1 GMPEVAGISRRT
13 GAELGLFATEQNTG
27 DIVARLT
34 PSSERDRSSQEV
46 IDDARTKIESAAP
59 RLRIEFV
66 QILSDVINDLA
77 GAARPVEIKLFGAD
91 LDALERYARQLDPKL
106 SKVEGLE
113 DFFNGVS
120 E

>member
-1 GMPEVAGISRRT
+1 VRLEPES
-13 GAELGLFATEQNTG
+13 Q
-27 DIVARLT
+27 
-34 PSSERDRSSQEV
+34 RDRSAAEV
-46 IDDARTKIESAAP
+46 IDDVRPKIQAAVP

-91 LDALERYARQLDPKL
+91 LNALEAYAHSLEPKL

-113 DFFNGVS
+113 DFFSGVS
-120 E
+120 EPSAELRDDDQSGGGNRAGLTGAGRG

>member
-1 GMPEVAGISRRT
+1 MPEVAGISRRT

-34 PSSERDRSSQEV
+34 PSGERARSSQEV

-59 RLRIEFV
+59 RMRIEFV

-77 GAARPVEIKLFGAD
+77 GATHPVEIKLFGSD
-91 LDALERYARQLDPKL
+91 LTRLEAYATALEPKIAAI
-106 SKVEGLE
+106 SG
-113 DFFNGVS
+113 
-120 E
+120 